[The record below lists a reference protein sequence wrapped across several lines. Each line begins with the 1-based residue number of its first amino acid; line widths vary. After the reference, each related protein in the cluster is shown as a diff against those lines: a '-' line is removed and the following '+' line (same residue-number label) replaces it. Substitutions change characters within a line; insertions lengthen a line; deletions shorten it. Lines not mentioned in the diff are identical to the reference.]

1 MYAALLPIENR
12 PRTAD
17 IDAVKKPNLTIKT
30 PAAIMTADEI
40 SPIPVT
46 NTTLVLDAMYQRM
59 AADGMDDLFDP
70 AVELPAKDMYVEFLR
85 GRIAHYERALEQS
98 EHERIEAE
106 RISTIIFM
114 LAVVACTCIAV
125 IGMGGA

>member
-1 MYAALLPIENR
+1 MYAALLPIDNR
-12 PRTAD
+12 PSTAD
-17 IDAVKKPNLTIKT
+17 NDAVKTSNLIIKT

-70 AVELPAKDMYVEFLR
+70 AVELPAKEMYVEFLES
-85 GRIAHYERALEQS
+85 RIADYERALYQS
-98 EHERIEAE
+98 EQERAEAE
-106 RISTIIFM
+106 RITTIIFM
-114 LAVVACTCIAV
+114 LAVISCITA
-125 IGMGGA
+125 IWMGGV